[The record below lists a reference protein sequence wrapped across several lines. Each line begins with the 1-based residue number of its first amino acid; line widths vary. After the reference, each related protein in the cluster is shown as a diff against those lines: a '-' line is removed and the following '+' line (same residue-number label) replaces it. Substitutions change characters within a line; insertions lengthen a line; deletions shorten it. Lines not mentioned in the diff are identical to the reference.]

1 MATYYVRKTGSDSNA
16 GTSAGAAKL
25 TIQAAVN
32 LATTAG
38 DIVYVG
44 AGTYRETVTL
54 AASGSSGN
62 PIQIIGDYSGAQ
74 TGDAGV
80 VRITGSDNDS
90 TGTRAY
96 CITATG
102 RAYNTIKR
110 VLLDGY
116 TTYGIRLLGACT
128 NCVVDQCYLDLGS
141 GDSTTNMIVDGDTQ
155 GAVTVSNCV
164 IVKSRFGSGGIWYVD
179 GTGAG
184 SGPANAGHVIRS
196 CVFIGGADNAH
207 AVNDRGVGGVT
218 VSNCY
223 VLGGVYGVRVTVM
236 PAGYTALTV
245 NNSLFEGLTY
255 ALHSGTS
262 GHIVENYNR
271 FWACAV
277 NRNNVSTGANS
288 LTGPPLHDRRWFFQ
302 MVGGGSVVTPYD
314 LASYSTSVELNSGTG
329 APSTDARGASVKG
342 SFREWGPLEYDST
355 LSTSGGSALGLPV
368 VGSAIV
374 RGVG

>member
-44 AGTYRETVTL
+44 AGAYRETVTL

-80 VRITGSDNDS
+80 VRITGSDNDQTAVRNNCINTS
-90 TGTRAY
+90 TRSY
-96 CITATG
+96 VSITG
-102 RAYNTIKR
+102 FQ
-110 VLLDGY
+110 LDGWASGQHALY
-116 TTYGIRLLGACT
+116 SAAGGTDITLTKIVLTCGGGASHGYPIRVTGGGQARWTFDRCVLMGAISVGVGWWFDHT
-128 NCVVDQCYLDLGS
+128 SLIN
-141 GDSTTNMIVDGDTQ
+141 
-155 GAVTVSNCV
+155 
-164 IVKSRFGSGGIWYVD
+164 
-179 GTGAG
+179 
-184 SGPANAGHVIRS
+184 NAGHVIVN
-196 CVFIGGADNAH
+196 CIAYGGYSGTGI
-207 AVNDRGVGGVT
+207 RGDLVGGIT
-218 VSNCY
+218 VRNSLFSGLSVGIRY
-223 VLGGVYGVRVTVM
+223 IGSPSV
-236 PAGYTALTV
+236 PSSPITV
-245 NNSLFEGLTY
+245 NNCVLDQVSDSSLLSDIAG
-255 ALHSGTS
+255 A
-262 GHIVENYNR
+262 IVEDYNCLSR
-271 FWACAV
+271 SAG
-277 NRNNVSTGANS
+277 RTNVSTGANS
-288 LTGPPLHDRRWFFQ
+288 NTRFAPLDTRPLWA
-302 MVGGGSVVTPYD
+302 MLYGGTLVSPWD
-314 LASYSTSVELNSGTG
+314 HASHSTLVELNSGTS